1 MGGRW
6 EAPRRGGEACHMDY
20 AALKDR
26 IDIEEYAAAHL
37 QRSGRS
43 YVCPVCGSG
52 SNANRTS
59 AVAFKGGRFHCFSC
73 GTAGD
78 VFDLAGIV
86 CKTEDKREQAEA
98 VARWAGMDLGP
109 YRNGGAKVV
118 RPDKPKQDGQPTLK
132 AISDTV
138 RANRERDALRMVKWR
153 ENIDRPEAAAYL
165 ESRGWTVDEARSCGL
180 GFNPDAPFYKLIIPW
195 KGTPGYHIDRDT
207 TGRAMHKYF
216 KHQTKELGEQP
227 LYNADALRPGAE
239 RKGNA
244 VFIVEGVMDAL
255 ALERAGYEAIALGG
269 TSDSHG
275 NLRAALTGLAD
286 TERPV
291 VFIGLDNDKAG
302 NDGAVRLMEQLRD
315 AGVERVEYA
324 YVWNFD
330 TGKREN
336 GKEVHC
342 KDWDEIAA
350 DYGADRLMRF
360 ADSIVGD
367 EAEEWAKRA
376 EERYRAALKS
386 MHILD
391 PVETMQGIY
400 RLDDCV
406 EPLSTGVAGLD
417 AVLDGGIRP
426 GVTVVGAISSM
437 GKTTLTLQ
445 IADYM
450 AAHGRP
456 VLFVTIEQS
465 AKELVSKSLS
475 RLMRDH
481 GYAVPDRAIRGAER
495 RSWGEAQNTAF
506 WDACTEYATDVNGR
520 MQILEGTEQPSVADI
535 EAVARRMAEHDGI
548 PPVVFIDY
556 LQLMRP
562 HDERMSDKQA
572 TDYNVMKL
580 RHMAKEL
587 KTPVVVVS
595 SLNRSSY
602 KGTIELASFK
612 ESGAIEYGS
621 DLLLGLQPADMAD
634 RIKDR
639 PSGQKE
645 EARADEI
652 VRATKE
658 SLTRELE
665 IVVLKN
671 RSGRVPSHGIPVTY
685 VPVSNVLYDG
695 RASDMPQ
702 MKRL

>member
-1 MGGRW
+1 
-6 EAPRRGGEACHMDY
+6 MDY

-59 AVAFKGGRFHCFSC
+59 AVAFKNGRFHCFSC

-98 VARWAGMDLGP
+98 VARWAGLNVGEFAST
-109 YRNGGAKVV
+109 YGHEAR
-118 RPDKPKQDGQPTLK
+118 K
-132 AISDTV
+132 AV
-138 RANRERDALRMVKWR
+138 PE
-153 ENIDRPEAAAYL
+153 RPERMQPVVPANILENRAREAEKMAEWRAAIDHYEAVEYL
-165 ESRGWTVDEARSCGL
+165 LERGWSVEDARACGL
-180 GFNPDAPFYKLIIPW
+180 GYDVQRKRLIIPW
-195 KGTPGYHIDRDT
+195 RGTDWYHVDRDVS
-207 TGRAMHKYF
+207 GCAQHKYL
-216 KHQTKELGEQP
+216 KPKAEVMGEQP

-291 VFIGLDNDKAG
+291 VLIGLDNDKSG
-302 NDGAVRLMEQLRD
+302 YDGADRLIEQLRD
-315 AGVERVEYA
+315 AGVERVERA
-324 YVWNFD
+324 YVYNFS
-330 TGKREN
+330 TGKQKN
-336 GKEVHC
+336 GTYGEEVHC

-350 DYGADRLMRF
+350 DYGMDRLKRF
-360 ADSIVGD
+360 ADRIVEE

-406 EPLSTGVAGLD
+406 EPLSTGMAGLD
-417 AVLDGGIRP
+417 AALDGGIRP

-445 IADYM
+445 IADYI

-481 GYAVPDRAIRGAER
+481 GYAVPDRAIRGVER
-495 RSWGEAQNTAF
+495 RSWGDAQNTAF

-535 EAVARRMAEHDGI
+535 EAVARRMADHDGV

-645 EARADEI
+645 ESRADEI

-665 IVVLKN
+665 IIVLKN
-671 RSGRVPSHGIPVTY
+671 RSGRVPSRGIPVTY

-695 RASDMPQ
+695 RAADMPQ

>member
-98 VARWAGMDLGP
+98 VARWAGLDV
-109 YRNGGAKVV
+109 GAFASTYGHEG
-118 RPDKPKQDGQPTLK
+118 RK
-132 AISDTV
+132 AE
-138 RANRERDALRMVKWR
+138 A
-153 ENIDRPEAAAYL
+153 DRPERMQPVVPANIMENRAREAKRMAEWRAAIDHCEAVEYL
-165 ESRGWTVDEARSCGL
+165 LERGWSVEDARACGL
-180 GFNPDAPFYKLIIPW
+180 GYDVQRKRLIIPW
-195 KGTPGYHIDRDT
+195 RGTDWYHVDRDVS
-207 TGRAMHKYF
+207 GCAQHKYL
-216 KHQTKELGEQP
+216 KPKAEAMGEQP

-244 VFIVEGVMDAL
+244 VFVVEGVMDAL

-302 NDGAVRLMEQLRD
+302 HDGAVRLMEQLRD

-360 ADSIVGD
+360 ADSIVRD

-417 AVLDGGIRP
+417 AALDGGIRP

-445 IADYM
+445 IADYI

-481 GYAVPDRAIRGAER
+481 GYAVPDRAIRGVER